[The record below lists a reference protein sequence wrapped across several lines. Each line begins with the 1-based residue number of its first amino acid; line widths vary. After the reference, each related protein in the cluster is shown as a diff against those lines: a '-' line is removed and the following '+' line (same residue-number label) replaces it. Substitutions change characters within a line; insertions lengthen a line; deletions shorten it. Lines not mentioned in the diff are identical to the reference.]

1 MSVILRRSKT
11 VCDVRPA
18 VEVNGDKSGKR
29 KKGIF
34 GKIFRSFAKFGKKK
48 QFQSTSNLETLKF
61 ASVAGSDSGV
71 GSAAYYNLPGTSF
84 ADPPREHHHG
94 SDSASTGYVSEG
106 SSRRTANGR
115 FSVDLEKENKLA
127 KRAHARFRSDDSETS
142 DFTHRLATR
151 SNINVFTLRASDTD
165 LDRDETDLN
174 TDEERDSSVYTDDES
189 HEESYSDS
197 FYSSESSSTTTDD
210 DNSQRGRKRNS
221 EKRKKPSKDSSP
233 APRNRREGSGR
244 REGSSRNTGNSSS
257 RTTKTTNLPKRS
269 RSALP
274 TIQRTVSA
282 HVCHSPNTRDYKP
295 SPSAPSPALRARIL
309 RLELGETIPT
319 EDETKHSFMFKT
331 DENVKNNDLSP
342 LGGAVKNIAARFKAK
357 SVVDLDPDPEKSAEE
372 TLTVLGRSKSVISPP
387 IVATGIT
394 RTKRNP
400 VLEKFAPKLE
410 LEPHSAGEKEDN
422 SSEEKSQPLSLRRT
436 QSTKILDLAAT
447 LFRPGDEITT
457 EPENQKTRKTP
468 VRSQTM
474 KLTSPKSAIR
484 RQSNDSFIRE
494 LLEIAK
500 SESNEPKNSEPKKM
514 NDFKS
519 QISMASTKIIR
530 RKTMT
535 SADDVEKAKALT
547 KTRAHSCALGQG
559 GPPLFKSGK
568 STDPKPTTE
577 LDPFVED
584 ILNNKTVPQ
593 AVKQKI
599 REECWSLFND
609 PKTPKGVKQCILN
622 TMMTKSQTE

>member
-11 VCDVRPA
+11 VCDVRPD
-18 VEVNGDKSGKR
+18 VEIHGDKSKR

-48 QFQSTSNLETLKF
+48 QFQSTSNLDRLESRKF

-71 GSAAYYNLPGTSF
+71 GSSAYSNILPGTSF

-189 HEESYSDS
+189 QESYSDS
-197 FYSSESSSTTTDD
+197 FYSSESSSTTSED

-221 EKRKKPSKDSSP
+221 EKPKKKSKDSSP
-233 APRNRREGSGR
+233 VRN
-244 REGSSRNTGNSSS
+244 RNTGNSRLTSS
-257 RTTKTTNLPKRS
+257 NSNRTNLPKRS

-282 HVCHSPNTRDYKP
+282 NVCYSPNIRDFKP

-319 EDETKHSFMFKT
+319 EDENATKIMSKE
-331 DENVKNNDLSP
+331 DEKSQKNNDLSP
-342 LGGAVKNIAARFKAK
+342 LGGAVKNIAAKFKAK
-357 SVVDLDPDPEKSAEE
+357 SEAKIDTE
-372 TLTVLGRSKSVISPP
+372 TEDEILSSIRSIGRSKSVMSPP
-387 IVATGIT
+387 IVASGIV

-400 VLEKFAPKLE
+400 VLEKFAPKLK
-410 LEPHSAGEKEDN
+410 LEPHSAGEKE
-422 SSEEKSQPLSLRRT
+422 EKSQLCEDKKESQPVSLRRT
-436 QSTKILDLAAT
+436 QSTKVLDLAAT

-457 EPENQKTRKTP
+457 ESDNQKPRRNAP

-474 KLTSPKSAIR
+474 KLTSPKSASR
-484 RQSNDSFIRE
+484 RQSANDSFIRE

-500 SESNEPKNSEPKKM
+500 TESNEPKNSEPKKM

-519 QISMASTKIIR
+519 QISLASTKIIR

-547 KTRAHSCALGQG
+547 KIRAHSCALGQ
-559 GPPLFKSGK
+559 PPMFKSSK

>member
-11 VCDVRPA
+11 VCDVRPSERA
-18 VEVNGDKSGKR
+18 IEVNADKKR

-48 QFQSTSNLETLKF
+48 QFQSTSNLDSIKF

-71 GSAAYYNLPGTSF
+71 GSNSAYYNLPGTSF

-142 DFTHRLATR
+142 DFQHRLATR

-197 FYSSESSSTTTDD
+197 FYSTESSSTTSDD

-221 EKRKKPSKDSSP
+221 DKRKKPSKESSP
-233 APRNRREGSGR
+233 IRRLTGSGSNR
-244 REGSSRNTGNSSS
+244 
-257 RTTKTTNLPKRS
+257 TNLPKRS

-282 HVCHSPNTRDYKP
+282 QINHSPNIRDYKP

-319 EDETKHSFMFKT
+319 EDEHKILKDDKH
-331 DENVKNNDLSP
+331 DLSP
-342 LGGAVKNIAARFKAK
+342 TGGAVRNIAAKFKAK
-357 SVVDLDPDPEKSAEE
+357 TERFEIDTDEKSTEE
-372 TLTVLGRSKSVISPP
+372 TLISLGRSKSVISPP
-387 IVATGIT
+387 IVASGVT

-410 LEPHSAGEKEDN
+410 LEPK
-422 SSEEKSQPLSLRRT
+422 EEKLQEEIKESQPVSLRRT
-436 QSTKILDLAAT
+436 QSTKVLDLAAT
-447 LFRPGDEITT
+447 LFRPGEEITT
-457 EPENQKTRKTP
+457 ESDTQKPPRRNAP

-474 KLTSPKSAIR
+474 KLTSPKSAMR
-484 RQSNDSFIRE
+484 RQSQDSFIRE

-500 SESNEPKNSEPKKM
+500 SESNEPKNAEPKKM

-535 SADDVEKAKALT
+535 SADDVERAKITALT
-547 KTRAHSCALGQG
+547 KTRAHSCAMGQ
-559 GPPLFKSGK
+559 PPMFKTTKHSGDLK
-568 STDPKPTTE
+568 QPTTATTE

>member
-11 VCDVRPA
+11 VCDVRPSVQLNA
-18 VEVNGDKSGKR
+18 DKKR

-48 QFQSTSNLETLKF
+48 QFQSTSNLDSIKF

-71 GSAAYYNLPGTSF
+71 GSSAYYNLPGTSF

-106 SSRRTANGR
+106 SSRRTANGG

-142 DFTHRLATR
+142 DYRLATR

-197 FYSSESSSTTTDD
+197 FYSSESSSTTSDD
-210 DNSQRGRKRNS
+210 SQRGRTKRNS
-221 EKRKKPSKDSSP
+221 EKRKKPSNSP
-233 APRNRREGSGR
+233 IERRLT
-244 REGSSRNTGNSSS
+244 SSRN
-257 RTTKTTNLPKRS
+257 NLPKRS

-274 TIQRTVSA
+274 TIQRSSTVC
-282 HVCHSPNTRDYKP
+282 VSPNFRKP
-295 SPSAPSPALRARIL
+295 INPSAPPSAPSPALRARIL

-319 EDETKHSFMFKT
+319 EDKFK
-331 DENVKNNDLSP
+331 DLTP
-342 LGGAVKNIAARFKAK
+342 PGGAVKNIAAKFKAK
-357 SVVDLDPDPEKSAEE
+357 SEESKTDSHETDSTAEE
-372 TLTVLGRSKSVISPP
+372 HAIGRPLITATP
-387 IVATGIT
+387 IG

-410 LEPHSAGEKEDN
+410 LESPNEETVNKTI
-422 SSEEKSQPLSLRRT
+422 EEKKESQPVSLRRT
-436 QSTKILDLAAT
+436 QSTKVLDLAAT
-447 LFRPGDEITT
+447 LFRPGSEHEIPT
-457 EPENQKTRKTP
+457 ESDTQKPPHRRNAP

-500 SESNEPKNSEPKKM
+500 SESNEPKNAEPKKM

-535 SADDVEKAKALT
+535 SADDVERAKALT
-547 KTRAHSCALGQG
+547 KTRAHSCALGQ
-559 GPPLFKSGK
+559 PPMFKTTKSGDIK
-568 STDPKPTTE
+568 ITTE

>member
-1 MSVILRRSKT
+1 MLIRKFFFVEISHKIFFCSLELKQMSVILRRSKT
-11 VCDVRPA
+11 VCDVRPS
-18 VEVNGDKSGKR
+18 VQVNGDKKR

-34 GKIFRSFAKFGKKK
+34 NKIFRSFAKLGKKK
-48 QFQSTSNLETLKF
+48 EFQSTSNLDSIKF
-61 ASVAGSDSGV
+61 ASVAGSESGV
-71 GSAAYYNLPGTSF
+71 GSSNYYNLPGTSF

-142 DFTHRLATR
+142 DFQHRLATR

-189 HEESYSDS
+189 QESYSDS
-197 FYSSESSSTTTDD
+197 FYSSESSSTTSDD

-221 EKRKKPSKDSSP
+221 EKRKKPSKESSP
-233 APRNRREGSGR
+233 IRRMS
-244 REGSSRNTGNSSS
+244 GSSSNR
-257 RTTKTTNLPKRS
+257 TNLPKRS

-282 HVCHSPNTRDYKP
+282 QISPNIRDYKP

-319 EDETKHSFMFKT
+319 EDEHKISK
-331 DENVKNNDLSP
+331 DYDLSP
-342 LGGAVKNIAARFKAK
+342 PGGAVRNIAAKFKAK
-357 SVVDLDPDPEKSAEE
+357 TERFEIDTDEKSTEE
-372 TLTVLGRSKSVISPP
+372 TLISLGRSKSVISPP
-387 IVATGIT
+387 IVASGIS

-410 LEPHSAGEKEDN
+410 LEPKEEVK
-422 SSEEKSQPLSLRRT
+422 EEIKESQPVSLRRT
-436 QSTKILDLAAT
+436 QSTKVLDLAAT
-447 LFRPGDEITT
+447 LFRPGEEITT
-457 EPENQKTRKTP
+457 ESDTQKPPRRNAP

-474 KLTSPKSAIR
+474 KLTSPKSAMR
-484 RQSNDSFIRE
+484 RQSQDSFIRE

-500 SESNEPKNSEPKKM
+500 SESNEPKNAEPKKM

-535 SADDVEKAKALT
+535 SADDVERAKITALT
-547 KTRAHSCALGQG
+547 KTRAHSCAMGQ
-559 GPPLFKSGK
+559 PPLFKTTKSGDK
-568 STDPKPTTE
+568 QPTTNTTTE

>member
-11 VCDVRPA
+11 VCDVRPS
-18 VEVNGDKSGKR
+18 VQVNGDKKR

-34 GKIFRSFAKFGKKK
+34 NKIFRSFAKLGKKK
-48 QFQSTSNLETLKF
+48 EFQSTSNLDSIKF
-61 ASVAGSDSGV
+61 ASVAGSESGV
-71 GSAAYYNLPGTSF
+71 GSSNYYNLPGTSF

-142 DFTHRLATR
+142 DFQHRLATR

-189 HEESYSDS
+189 QESYSDS
-197 FYSSESSSTTTDD
+197 FYSSESSSTTSDD

-221 EKRKKPSKDSSP
+221 EKRKKPSKESSP
-233 APRNRREGSGR
+233 IRRMS
-244 REGSSRNTGNSSS
+244 GSSSNR
-257 RTTKTTNLPKRS
+257 TNLPKRS

-282 HVCHSPNTRDYKP
+282 QISPNIRDYKP

-319 EDETKHSFMFKT
+319 EDEHKISK
-331 DENVKNNDLSP
+331 DYDLSP
-342 LGGAVKNIAARFKAK
+342 PGGAVRNIAAKFKAK
-357 SVVDLDPDPEKSAEE
+357 TERFEIDTDEKSTEE
-372 TLTVLGRSKSVISPP
+372 TLISLGRSKSVISPP
-387 IVATGIT
+387 IVASGIS

-410 LEPHSAGEKEDN
+410 LEPKEEVK
-422 SSEEKSQPLSLRRT
+422 EEIKESQPVSLRRT
-436 QSTKILDLAAT
+436 QSTKVLDLAAT
-447 LFRPGDEITT
+447 LFRPGEEITT
-457 EPENQKTRKTP
+457 ESDTQKPPRRNAP

-474 KLTSPKSAIR
+474 KLTSPKSAMR
-484 RQSNDSFIRE
+484 RQSQDSFIRE

-500 SESNEPKNSEPKKM
+500 SESNEPKNAEPKKM

-535 SADDVEKAKALT
+535 SADDVERAKITALT
-547 KTRAHSCALGQG
+547 KTRAHSCAMGQ
-559 GPPLFKSGK
+559 PPLFKTTKSGDK
-568 STDPKPTTE
+568 QPTTNTTTE

>member
-11 VCDVRPA
+11 VCDVRPS
-18 VEVNGDKSGKR
+18 VEINGDKKR

-34 GKIFRSFAKFGKKK
+34 GKIFRSFAKLGKKK
-48 QFQSTSNLETLKF
+48 QFQSTSNLDSIKF

-71 GSAAYYNLPGTSF
+71 GSNSAYYNLPGTSF

-142 DFTHRLATR
+142 DFPHRLATR

-197 FYSSESSSTTTDD
+197 FYSSESSSTTSED

-221 EKRKKPSKDSSP
+221 EKRKKPSKENSP
-233 APRNRREGSGR
+233 VRRVSQNRNM
-244 REGSSRNTGNSSS
+244 
-257 RTTKTTNLPKRS
+257 PKRS

-282 HVCHSPNTRDYKP
+282 NICYSPNIRDYKP

-319 EDETKHSFMFKT
+319 EDEHKFK
-331 DENVKNNDLSP
+331 NDLSP
-342 LGGAVKNIAARFKAK
+342 PGGAVRNIAAKFRAK
-357 SVVDLDPDPEKSAEE
+357 SEAKIDLDTDEKSSEE
-372 TLTVLGRSKSVISPP
+372 TLSALGRSKSVISPP
-387 IVATGIT
+387 IVASGVT

-410 LEPHSAGEKEDN
+410 LEKAEDDQP
-422 SSEEKSQPLSLRRT
+422 SKEEKRESQPVSLRRT
-436 QSTKILDLAAT
+436 QSTKVLDLAAT
-447 LFRPGDEITT
+447 LFRPGEEITT
-457 EPENQKTRKTP
+457 ESETQKHPPRRNAP
-468 VRSQTM
+468 ARSQTM

-494 LLEIAK
+494 LLDLAK
-500 SESNEPKNSEPKKM
+500 SDSKEPINAEPKNM

-535 SADDVEKAKALT
+535 SADDVERAKITALT
-547 KTRAHSCALGQG
+547 KTRAHSCVTSQN
-559 GPPLFKSGK
+559 PLFKKSSGEVK
-568 STDPKPTTE
+568 TQVTAE

>member
-18 VEVNGDKSGKR
+18 SEVNGDKIKR

-48 QFQSTSNLETLKF
+48 QFQSTSNLEGIKF
-61 ASVAGSDSGV
+61 ASVAGSDSGLG
-71 GSAAYYNLPGTSF
+71 GSTFYNLPGTSF

-197 FYSSESSSTTTDD
+197 FYSTESSSTTSDD
-210 DNSQRGRKRNS
+210 ENSQRGRKRNS
-221 EKRKKPSKDSSP
+221 ERRKKAKESSP
-233 APRNRREGSGR
+233 TRT
-244 REGSSRNTGNSSS
+244 SSRSQNHHRLNSSS
-257 RTTKTTNLPKRS
+257 GKRS

-274 TIQRTVSA
+274 PIQRTVSA
-282 HVCHSPNTRDYKP
+282 IPALSPLISYKP

-319 EDETKHSFMFKT
+319 EDEKMSNASTNT
-331 DENVKNNDLSP
+331 DDKSQKSHDLSP
-342 LGGAVKNIAARFKAK
+342 HGGAVRNIAAKFKAK
-357 SVVDLDPDPEKSAEE
+357 SEAKIGDGDEDKSEE
-372 TLTVLGRSKSVISPP
+372 IPVSLGQRSKSVMSPP
-387 IVATGIT
+387 IVATGVA

-410 LEPHSAGEKEDN
+410 LEGNSGSAGERDDK
-422 SSEEKSQPLSLRRT
+422 SITSENRECQPSALRRT
-436 QSTKILDLAAT
+436 QSTKVLDLAAS
-447 LFRPGDEITT
+447 LFRPGDEIVT
-457 EPENQKTRKTP
+457 ESDPAKTRRTA
-468 VRSQTM
+468 VARSQTM

-500 SESNEPKNSEPKKM
+500 SESSEQVKVAEPKKI

-519 QISMASTKIIR
+519 QISLASTKIIR

-535 SADDVEKAKALT
+535 SAEDVEKAKLLT
-547 KTRAHSCALGQG
+547 KTRAHSCALGQ
-559 GPPLFKSGK
+559 PPQFTKSPSKAK
-568 STDPKPTTE
+568 SESEPLGAQCE

-584 ILNNKTVPQ
+584 ILNNKTVPL

>member
-1 MSVILRRSKT
+1 
-11 VCDVRPA
+11 
-18 VEVNGDKSGKR
+18 VNGDHKKR

-34 GKIFRSFAKFGKKK
+34 GKIFRSFAKLGKKK
-48 QFQSTSNLETLKF
+48 QFQSTSNLDSIKF

-71 GSAAYYNLPGTSF
+71 GSNSAYLPGTSF
-84 ADPPREHHHG
+84 GDPPRDGSHHHG

-142 DFTHRLATR
+142 DFQHRLATR

-197 FYSSESSSTTTDD
+197 FYSSESSSTTSED
-210 DNSQRGRKRNS
+210 SQRGRKRNS
-221 EKRKKPSKDSSP
+221 EQKRNKKASKESSP
-233 APRNRREGSGR
+233 IRRLNQNR
-244 REGSSRNTGNSSS
+244 
-257 RTTKTTNLPKRS
+257 TNLPKRS

-282 HVCHSPNTRDYKP
+282 QISPNINYK
-295 SPSAPSPALRARIL
+295 SPTAPSPALRARIL

-319 EDETKHSFMFKT
+319 EDKKH
-331 DENVKNNDLSP
+331 DLSP
-342 LGGAVKNIAARFKAK
+342 AGGAVRNIAAKFKAK
-357 SVVDLDPDPEKSAEE
+357 TEIESDEKSTEE
-372 TLTVLGRSKSVISPP
+372 TLVSLGRSKSVISPP
-387 IVATGIT
+387 IVASGVM

-410 LEPHSAGEKEDN
+410 LEPK
-422 SSEEKSQPLSLRRT
+422 EEKAPPSEVKESQPVSLRRT
-436 QSTKILDLAAT
+436 QSTKVLDLAAT
-447 LFRPGDEITT
+447 LFRPGEEITT
-457 EPENQKTRKTP
+457 HENNDTQKRRNAP

-484 RQSNDSFIRE
+484 RQSQDSFIRE

-500 SESNEPKNSEPKKM
+500 SESLEPRNEQPKKM

-535 SADDVEKAKALT
+535 SADDVVKITALT
-547 KTRAHSCALGQG
+547 KTRAHSAAIGQ
-559 GPPLFKSGK
+559 PPLFKK
-568 STDPKPTTE
+568 DPQNGPPTE